1 MLQWFQRLMP
11 HQDVFFPAFEGMQPL
26 LLKRRWPCVRW
37 SSKATNSSFASKKFS
52 HSSTKPTALLET
64 FFSAYGRHLLRR
76 STGTIF
82 RA

>member
-11 HQDVFFPAFEGMQPL
+11 HQDVFFPAFERHAAVIVKAAMALRQMVVDGDQ
-26 LLKRRWPCVRW
+26 LKLR
-37 SSKATNSSFASKKFS
+37 FDKFS